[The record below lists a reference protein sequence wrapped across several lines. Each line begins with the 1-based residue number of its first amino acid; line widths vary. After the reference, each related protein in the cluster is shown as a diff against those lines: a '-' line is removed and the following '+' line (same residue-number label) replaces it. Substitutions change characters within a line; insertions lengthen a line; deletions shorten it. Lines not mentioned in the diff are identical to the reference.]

1 MTTVA
6 ETSVSSLAH
15 PRLGTEGLG
24 LEPPPMPRIFI
35 RRPTGALAPFVD
47 TIWYFTSCSFGHERE
62 RILPTGAMQ
71 LLVNLEEDELRT
83 YHGPTYQQVERLPG
97 AALSGTYRGHFA
109 IDTAE
114 QRSIAGVAFRSGGAF
129 PFFREPA
136 DEVAGAHV
144 ELGALWG
151 GGGATLRERLLEAG
165 PSPVGAGGAK
175 GPQAILDTLERELL
189 ARAVRPL
196 ASDPT
201 LEFAV
206 SAFDRGATVA
216 AVLSRI
222 GGSSRRFL
230 RAFAERVG
238 LTPKRF
244 ERIRRFRRVVD
255 SIELGRPVS
264 WAQVALA
271 CGYYDQAHLINDFRE
286 FSGITPTEYAPRSY
300 GDRSHV
306 PLRDETSVLD

>member
-1 MTTVA
+1 M
-6 ETSVSSLAH
+6 TSVGEVAVFSGAI
-15 PRLGTEGLG
+15 EA
-24 LEPPPMPRIFI
+24 PPMPRIYL
-35 RRPTGALAPFVD
+35 RRPAGALAPFVD
-47 TIWYFTSCSFGHERE
+47 SIWYFESASFAHERE

-83 YHGPTYQQVERLPG
+83 YHGPRYADVRRLPG
-97 AALSGTYRGHFA
+97 AALSGAYRGHFA

-136 DEVAGAHV
+136 DEVAEAHV
-144 ELGALWG
+144 ELGSLWG
-151 GGGATLRERLLEAG
+151 RGGATLRERLLEVSARTR
-165 PSPVGAGGAK
+165 SPE
-175 GPQAILDTLERELL
+175 AILDLLERELL
-189 ARAVRPL
+189 ARTVRPL
-196 ASDPT
+196 ERDPA

-206 SAFDRGATVA
+206 SALDRGATVA
-216 AVLSRI
+216 GVLSRI
-222 GGSSRRFL
+222 GGSSKRFL
-230 RAFAERVG
+230 REFCERVG

-255 SIELGRPVS
+255 SIELERPVA
-264 WAQVALA
+264 WAQVAIE

-286 FSGITPTEYAPRSY
+286 FSGITPTAYAPRSY

-306 PLRDETSVLD
+306 PLRDETSALDD

>member
-1 MTTVA
+1 MQMTAVVEA
-6 ETSVSSLAH
+6 SFSSLGVEA
-15 PRLGTEGLG
+15 
-24 LEPPPMPRIFI
+24 PPMPRIYL

-47 TIWYFTSCSFGHERE
+47 SIWYFESASFAHERE

-83 YHGPTYQQVERLPG
+83 YHGPGYAGVVRLPG
-97 AALSGTYRGHFA
+97 AALSGAYRDHFA

-136 DEVAGAHV
+136 DEVSGLHV
-144 ELGALWG
+144 ELGSLWG
-151 GGGATLRERLLEAG
+151 RCGATLRERLLEVSARTR
-165 PSPVGAGGAK
+165 SPD
-175 GPQAILDTLERELL
+175 AILDLLERELL
-189 ARAVRPL
+189 ARTVRPL
-196 ASDPT
+196 DRDPA

-206 SAFDRGATVA
+206 GALDRGATVA

-222 GGSSRRFL
+222 GGSSKRFL

-255 SIELGRPVS
+255 SIELGRPVA
-264 WAQVALA
+264 WAQIAIE

-286 FSGITPTEYAPRSY
+286 FSGITPTTYAPRSY

-306 PLRDETSVLD
+306 PLRDEASGVDD

>member
-1 MTTVA
+1 M
-6 ETSVSSLAH
+6 
-15 PRLGTEGLG
+15 
-24 LEPPPMPRIFI
+24 
-35 RRPTGALAPFVD
+35 
-47 TIWYFTSCSFGHERE
+47 
-62 RILPTGAMQ
+62 
-71 LLVNLEEDELRT
+71 
-83 YHGPTYQQVERLPG
+83 RLPG

-136 DEVAGAHV
+136 DEVTGAHV
-144 ELGALWG
+144 ELGSLWG
-151 GGGATLRERLLEAG
+151 RGGATLRERLLEVSARTR
-165 PSPVGAGGAK
+165 SPE
-175 GPQAILDTLERELL
+175 AILDLLERELL
-189 ARAVRPL
+189 ARTVRPL
-196 ASDPT
+196 AADPA

-206 SAFDRGATVA
+206 SAFDRGATVS
-216 AVLSRI
+216 AVLSRV
-222 GGSSRRFL
+222 GGSSKRFL

-306 PLRDETSVLD
+306 PLRDETDNWTDRGRAEDRA